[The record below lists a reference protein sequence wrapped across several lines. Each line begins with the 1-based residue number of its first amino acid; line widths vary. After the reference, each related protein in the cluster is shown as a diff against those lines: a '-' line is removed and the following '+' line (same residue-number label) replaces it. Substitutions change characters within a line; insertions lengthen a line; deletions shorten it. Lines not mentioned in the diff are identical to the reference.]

1 MTGSEDIVSQLT
13 GYGSLVVNSLYF
25 MVVGMLVI
33 FLLYKFAN
41 LFLGRFL
48 ILKSRGKR
56 LKSVIFGTL
65 YVLVFV
71 ITALLVLKRLGYD
84 VAAIGQLAILVVL
97 VGAVIAFFLVPFL
110 PKLPFVIGNMVEI
123 SGVLGIVNSI
133 STFHTTLRTL
143 DGNNVYIPNALLMA
157 SRIVNYHQTPNRRIE
172 LKLSVGVDCDLGLSK
187 QFLLE
192 IMCADD
198 RVLSDPAPAVFVT
211 DANAAGVEML
221 GLCWVVNDAWFPA
234 RSDLWLLVV
243 DKFQNDPAVNLSLDK
258 QEVLLSGEVKKT

>member
-1 MTGSEDIVSQLT
+1 MAEVDEIVSQLS
-13 GYGSLVVNSLYF
+13 GYGSLILNSLYF
-25 MVVGMLVI
+25 LIGGMLVI
-33 FLLYKFAN
+33 FILYKFAN

-48 ILKSRGKR
+48 TLQAKGKR
-56 LKSVIFGTL
+56 LKMVIFGTL
-65 YVLVFV
+65 YVLVFI

-84 VAAIGQLAILVVL
+84 VSAVGQLAILIVL
-97 VGAVIAFFLVPFL
+97 VGSVIAFFLVPFL

-143 DGNNVYIPNALLMA
+143 DGKIVFIPNALLMA

-172 LKLSVGVDCDLGLSK
+172 LKVSVGVDCDLGLSK
-187 QFLLE
+187 KFLLE
-192 IMCADD
+192 IMSTDD

-221 GLCWVVNDAWFPA
+221 CFCWVPNDDWFPT

-258 QEVLLSGEVKKT
+258 QEVLLSGEVNKS